1 MSLKM
6 AGGDEHGRPDQEL
19 SAPDQGTAQASGV
32 RSSSVL
38 AGMKKYMH
46 WFGSAVAVI
55 GIVFVAIR
63 LRDYSAQ
70 IDFKGFGQEIWWI
83 VGGCAM
89 AYCIANNLM
98 ALAWWNLLVQFGAV
112 TPRRWAIRTYG
123 ISQLA
128 KYVPGN
134 IFHLAG
140 RQAMGM
146 AAGVPGWSLAKST
159 FWELGM
165 LAIAGSLFG
174 AMVLPLLVTWLPLPL
189 GIATFMLALVAVA
202 GGFALYFGPAAVRA
216 FGLYVIFVTISGVL
230 FVCLIA
236 LIFPSVITSSS
247 SWIVLCSAY
256 IVAWLIGLVTPGA
269 PAGVGV
275 RELILVFLLQ
285 GLVSENELVLTV
297 VLGRVVTV
305 TGDFMFFMTSWLQ
318 KKSKPVAA

>member
-1 MSLKM
+1 M
-6 AGGDEHGRPDQEL
+6 AGGTEENGCPDQEL
-19 SAPDQGTAQASGV
+19 STPDHATVPALGG
-32 RSSSVL
+32 RKSSVL

-55 GIVFVAIR
+55 GIFFVAMR
-63 LRDYSAQ
+63 LRDYSGQ
-70 IDFKGFGQEIWWI
+70 IDFKGLGSEIWWA
-83 VGGCAM
+83 VGGCAV

-98 ALAWWNLLVQFGAV
+98 ALGWWNLLIQFGAV

-159 FWELGM
+159 FWELGL
-165 LAIAGSLFG
+165 LAISGSMFG
-174 AMVLPLLVTWLPLPL
+174 ALVLPLLLPWLPLQL
-189 GIATFMLALVAVA
+189 GIVAFVLALAIVGA
-202 GGFALYFGPAAVRA
+202 GLAIYFGRAAVRA
-216 FGLYVIFVTISGVL
+216 FSLYVAFVTISGVL
-230 FVCLIA
+230 FVCLIEV
-236 LIFPSVITSSS
+236 IFPAAVTSTSG
-247 SWIVLCSAY
+247 WIMLCSAY

-285 GLVSENELVLTV
+285 GLVGESELVLTV

-305 TGDFMFFMTSWLQ
+305 TGDFLFFVVSWLL
-318 KKSKPVAA
+318 KKSDPIAA